1 MKWLRP
7 LLAALL
13 VLAGVTVVVFV
24 GRQHQPLPRPATA
37 PETAAP
43 TPIPGH
49 LVLFFPGDDTLLHRE
64 AREVPELPT
73 GSAARVR
80 LVLEELMAGSRDGNA
95 SVFPWAAGVQ
105 AVFVDREGN
114 AYVDLSP
121 PPPDAIAGTE
131 TELALAYATTNS
143 VVANC
148 PGVEKLQLLFGGQQ
162 VATLGHL
169 DFSRPLAP
177 KLDLVAP

>member
-1 MKWLRP
+1 MKSLRP
-7 LLAALL
+7 PLAALL
-13 VLAGVTVVVFV
+13 VLAVLAVVVFLA
-24 GRQHQPLPRPATA
+24 RRHQSLPRTA
-37 PETAAP
+37 AVPESAAP

-64 AREVPELPT
+64 AREVPELPS

-80 LVLEELMAGSRDGNA
+80 LVVEELVAGSREGYA
-95 SVFPWAAGVQ
+95 SAFPWAAAVQ
-105 AVFVDREGN
+105 AVFLDRKGN

-131 TELALAYATTNS
+131 MELAIAYATANS

-169 DFSRPLAP
+169 DLSRPLAP

>member
-1 MKWLRP
+1 MKWFRP
-7 LLAALL
+7 LLAVLL
-13 VLAGVTVVVFV
+13 VLVGLTVVVFLA
-24 GRQHQPLPRPATA
+24 RRHQPRSQAATA
-37 PETAAP
+37 PVTAAA

-49 LVLFFPGDDTLLHRE
+49 LVLFFPGNDTLLHRE
-64 AREVPELPT
+64 TREVPELPT
-73 GSAARVR
+73 GVGARVR
-80 LVLEELMAGSRDGNA
+80 LVVEELVAGSREGYA
-95 SVFPWAAGVQ
+95 PAFPWAAAVQ

-114 AYVDLSP
+114 AYVDLTP
-121 PPPDAIAGTE
+121 PPADAIAGTDA
-131 TELALAYATTNS
+131 ELALAYATTNS

-148 PGVEKLQLLFGGQQ
+148 PGVERLQLLFGGQQ